1 MANAQPTEAA
11 APPPALSVVVTIVE
25 GGAALTRI
33 LGALRDQ
40 VDGPRLEVLVPHDS
54 SVGSLRAERAAF
66 PEVRFLDLGDV
77 ATERPAA
84 TAAGQHELYDRR
96 RAAGLAA
103 SRGGLVAILEDRG
116 APRQDW
122 AATVIRLHAEL
133 PAAVIGGA
141 IEPVPSGLLNW
152 AFWICDFSR
161 YGLPFESGPRQWV
174 SDVNVSYKRSA
185 IEATRSLWRDRYQEP
200 VVHWALQ
207 ERGETLYLSNALVVL
222 HQLAPLRLGPLLPQ
236 RFDWGR
242 LFGAIRARH
251 IGVANRLALVLLSPV
266 IPFVVLVR
274 HGRAQA
280 RRGATG
286 RFLLAVPLL
295 VLLLTAWTAGEVWG
309 YITGRG

>member
-1 MANAQPTEAA
+1 MAGAPAGTAAVPT
-11 APPPALSVVVTIVE
+11 LSVVVTIVE
-25 GGAALTRI
+25 GGGALTRI
-33 LGALRDQ
+33 LGALRTQ
-40 VDGPRLEVLVPHDS
+40 VGGPPLEVLVPHDA
-54 SVGSLRAERAAF
+54 SVGALDAERAAF
-66 PEVRFLDLGDV
+66 PEVRFLELGVV
-77 ATERPAA
+77 ATERPAT

-103 SRGGLVAILEDRG
+103 SRGELVAILEDRG
-116 APRQDW
+116 APRPDW
-122 AATVIRLHAEL
+122 AATVVRLHAEL

-152 AFWICDFSR
+152 AFWVCDFSR
-161 YGLPFESGPRQWV
+161 YGLPFASGPAQWV
-174 SDVNVSYKRSA
+174 SDVNVSYKRA
-185 IEATRSLWRDRYQEP
+185 ALEATRSLWQDRYQEP

-207 ERGETLYLSNALVVL
+207 ERGETLHLSNELVVL

-251 IGVANRLALVLLSPV
+251 IGVVTRLALVLLSPA
-266 IPFVVLVR
+266 IPFVVLLR

-286 RFLLAVPLL
+286 RFLLAVP
-295 VLLLTAWTAGEVWG
+295 VLLLLLAAWTAGEVWG
-309 YITGRG
+309 YITERG